1 MKTFIQGL
9 LLVLLFGACK
19 VGKSYKGVDLPI
31 PSAYNAAL
39 EEKQQAG
46 VDSINTLD
54 LQKAGDANLKWW
66 SFFEDPL
73 LDTLIRTSLRYNRN
87 VNIAAERLIQNR
99 YALRIQN
106 AEMLPKVGL
115 QVSADRGNFLF
126 NQIGETN
133 ELFIAGSGLNW
144 EIDFW
149 GRLRN
154 LSDAARYN
162 LLSSEHGL
170 KSLQLSLITDVATT
184 YFNWLQSLEEL
195 EIAERNFALRDSMHQ
210 IILARFEKGIIQQ
223 TDVEQSNILKN
234 IAAGSVPKFR
244 RKSVQLENALNFL
257 VGRNPRRLPKGH
269 YLPELRSEIDLNQ
282 FLPVDLLKNRPDIIK
297 AEFQLMAQNAQVRAA
312 IASRLPIISLNAT
325 LGIITDEFQQWDL
338 TNPLWNIGGQLMGPL
353 FFWGQLKRRV
363 DIEQSKEYQQL
374 FAYENTVLNA
384 LREMEDIKVGI
395 STMNQELIAAGERKK
410 SALSAQFLSGERY
423 SQGVTSYLEVLESQR
438 QAFDA
443 ELALVQ
449 VRQALLS
456 LYIQFYKAA
465 GGGPLEEN

>member
-1 MKTFIQGL
+1 MKTIIQVIL
-9 LLVLLFGACK
+9 MVLLFCACK
-19 VGKSYKGVDLPI
+19 VGKSYKGVDVPI
-31 PSAYNAAL
+31 PTTYNATL
-39 EEKQQAG
+39 EEEQQAG
-46 VDSINTLD
+46 TDNINTLD
-54 LQKAGDANLKWW
+54 LEKVGDANLEWW
-66 SFFEDPL
+66 SLFDDPL

-87 VNIAAERLIQNR
+87 VGIAAERIMQNR

-106 AEMLPKVGL
+106 AEMLPKIGA

-126 NQIGETN
+126 NQIGQTN
-133 ELFIAGSGLNW
+133 ELFIAGTGLNW

-154 LSDAARYN
+154 LSDAARYS
-162 LLSSEHGL
+162 LLASEHGL
-170 KSLQLSLITDVATT
+170 KSMQLSLISDVATT
-184 YFNWLQSLEEL
+184 YFHWLQALEEL

-210 IILARFEKGIIQQ
+210 IIVARFEKGIIQQ

-244 RKSVQLENALNFL
+244 RKSVQLENSLNFL
-257 VGRNPRRLPKGH
+257 VGRNPTKLPKSH
-269 YLPELRSEIDLNQ
+269 SLPELRTEMDLNQ
-282 FLPVDLLKNRPDIIK
+282 SSPVDLLKNRPDILE
-297 AEFQLMAQNAQVRAA
+297 AEFQLMAQNAQLGAA
-312 IASRLPIISLNAT
+312 IANRLPGISLNAT
-325 LGIITDEFQQWDL
+325 LGIITDDFRQWDL
-338 TNPLWNIGGQLMGPL
+338 SNPLWNIGGQLMGPL

-374 FAYENTVLNA
+374 FAYENRVLNA

-395 STMNQELIAAGERKK
+395 STLNQELLAARERKK

-449 VRQALLS
+449 LQQSLLS
-456 LYIQFYKAA
+456 AYVQFYKAS
-465 GGGPLEEN
+465 GGGPIE